1 MLNQN
6 AFDAFVTLA
15 KQSNLSVLKTDNDLF
30 VYPFIPESKAHGVSN
45 NFNLH
50 VDEEILYIRDTSFW
64 DECNQGSVVTDW
76 GITIVPDNDKPDDI
90 LQFGWE
96 SIDHV
101 EYKNKQLILFSSDNR
116 NDNVPIHI
124 SFFLKNTDDDSLC
137 KRNGEVLA
145 GIFTEM
151 AKSSVNPFEEVVEQ
165 INQLVQEDRFSEAIP
180 IIKRSLNTFPEHKP
194 YLSWRLGGCYI
205 LQKDFTNAISA
216 CNTGMEGL
224 DKTDLAYAELSY
236 LKYASY
242 QELGNYIE
250 ARKYALTAAIYE
262 DDEPCYDNGLSKKED
277 AKNDFFSLDDNFAE
291 HFLEMPYQQRKVLMV
306 VDTYTDLYQKHM
318 QVISLSSAEDTKIN
332 FPLGHPRSKQIYIG
346 HPLIPSKYIP
356 LENYQLEFV
365 EDKIREFC
373 LLAQNL
379 GATEI
384 TISALNSTS
393 TNSKQS
399 GTRNASVNID
409 HWAADASGSF
419 NREFSTQLIEELGKT
434 ISLHQTFQPHS
445 KPIIPEGLVWYQNE
459 PSWQRLAS
467 QRINGNLLSH
477 EERIETRKS
486 QMVESREMA
495 EIKGEFESLLLDVDA
510 KMEKTDERQ
519 FFMQENAIL
528 SIKVSF
534 AAPSQL
540 NNSNSKMI
548 NSTQKPQTPQISSN
562 PNNKNEEEY
571 LENYVDILADYG
583 EIGQR
588 ERKRLEKDR
597 VRLGISE
604 ARAKE
609 LEAGW
614 ANSTLS
620 DKEKE
625 YLEEFK
631 EMMEDYGSISDR
643 ERKRLDKIRTRL
655 GISESRAAEIERLP

>member
-1 MLNQN
+1 
-6 AFDAFVTLA
+6 
-15 KQSNLSVLKTDNDLF
+15 
-30 VYPFIPESKAHGVSN
+30 
-45 NFNLH
+45 
-50 VDEEILYIRDTSFW
+50 
-64 DECNQGSVVTDW
+64 
-76 GITIVPDNDKPDDI
+76 
-90 LQFGWE
+90 
-96 SIDHV
+96 
-101 EYKNKQLILFSSDNR
+101 
-116 NDNVPIHI
+116 
-124 SFFLKNTDDDSLC
+124 
-137 KRNGEVLA
+137 
-145 GIFTEM
+145 
-151 AKSSVNPFEEVVEQ
+151 
-165 INQLVQEDRFSEAIP
+165 
-180 IIKRSLNTFPEHKP
+180 
-194 YLSWRLGGCYI
+194 
-205 LQKDFTNAISA
+205 
-216 CNTGMEGL
+216 
-224 DKTDLAYAELSY
+224 
-236 LKYASY
+236 
-242 QELGNYIE
+242 
-250 ARKYALTAAIYE
+250 
-262 DDEPCYDNGLSKKED
+262 
-277 AKNDFFSLDDNFAE
+277 
-291 HFLEMPYQQRKVLMV
+291 
-306 VDTYTDLYQKHM
+306 
-318 QVISLSSAEDTKIN
+318 
-332 FPLGHPRSKQIYIG
+332 
-346 HPLIPSKYIP
+346 
-356 LENYQLEFV
+356 
-365 EDKIREFC
+365 
-373 LLAQNL
+373 L

-399 GTRNASVNID
+399 GTRNASINID

-445 KPIIPEGLVWYQNE
+445 KPVVPEGLVWYQNE

-486 QMVESREMA
+486 QMVENREMA

-534 AAPSQL
+534 AALSQL

-548 NSTQKPQTPQISSN
+548 NSAQKPQTPQISSN

-571 LENYVDILADYG
+571 LEYYVDILADYG

-614 ANSTLS
+614 ENSTLS
-620 DKEKE
+620 KEEKE

-631 EMMEDYGSISDR
+631 EMLEDYGSISDR
-643 ERKRLDKIRTRL
+643 ERKRLEKNRLRL
-655 GISESRAAEIERLP
+655 GISKSRAAEIEKMS

>member
-1 MLNQN
+1 MFNQN

-30 VYPFIPESKAHGVSN
+30 IYPYIPQSKANDVTN
-45 NFNLH
+45 KFQLH
-50 VDEEILYIRDTSFW
+50 IDEEILYIRDTSFW

-76 GITIVPDNDKPDDI
+76 GITVVPDNDKPNDI
-90 LQFGWE
+90 LQIAWG
-96 SIDHV
+96 SVDHV
-101 EYKNKQLILFSSDNR
+101 EYKNQKLIFFSSENR
-116 NDNVPIHI
+116 NDNVPVHI
-124 SFFLKNTDDDSLC
+124 SHILKDTDNDRLC
-137 KRNGEVLA
+137 KQNGEVLA

-151 AKSSVNPFEEVVEQ
+151 ARNSVNPFEEADRQ
-165 INQLVQEDRFSEAIP
+165 ILQLMQEDKYSEAIP
-180 IIKRSLNTFPEHKP
+180 IIKQSINSFPQNKP
-194 YLSWRLGGCYI
+194 YLCNNLAICY
-205 LQKDFTNAISA
+205 LFQKEFGKAISA
-216 CNTGMEGL
+216 CNRGMEGL
-224 DKTDLAYAELSY
+224 EKTDYEFAQLAYT
-236 LKYASY
+236 KYSACL
-242 QELGNYIE
+242 EIE
-250 ARKYALTAAIYE
+250 DYMQARKYALSVAIYG
-262 DDEPCYDNGLSKKED
+262 DDSPCFDNGLSKKED
-277 AKNDFFSLDDNFAE
+277 AKNDFFSLDDGFAE

-318 QVISLSSAEDTKIN
+318 QVIGISAAEDTKIN

-419 NREFSTQLIEELGKT
+419 NREFSTQLIEELGKS

-445 KPIIPEGLVWYQNE
+445 KPVVPEGLVWYQNE

-486 QMVESREMA
+486 QMVESREMS

-548 NSTQKPQTPQISSN
+548 NSAQMPQTPQISSN

-571 LENYVDILADYG
+571 LEYYVDILADYG

-614 ANSTLS
+614 GNSTLS
-620 DKEKE
+620 NEEKE

-655 GISESRAAEIERLP
+655 GISESRAAEIERMP